1 MMTLSETD
9 RRAPDDTDRTAGA
22 KRPIEGFEPMTDPR
36 PYSAFPNGFRAAL
49 LKRERLVGV
58 WCSLGNPISTEVLG
72 LAGFDWILLDGE
84 HAPNDVLSLIPQLM
98 ALKDS
103 PSAPVVRPA
112 WNDTVLIKRLLD
124 AGFHNFL
131 IPFVQSAEEAKA
143 AVAATRYPP
152 AGVRGV
158 SVAQRSN
165 KYGTVPDYFTR
176 VNENIAVV
184 VQIENG
190 AGVEA
195 AAEIAAIDGVDGLF
209 IGPSDLAAAMGHL
222 GNPGHPDVQAAMAKV
237 FAAAEKAGKAS
248 GILAPVEADARRYME
263 QGVGMI
269 AVGSDLGAF
278 RAATQA
284 LRDKY
289 R

>member
-1 MMTLSETD
+1 MTHD
-9 RRAPDDTDRTAGA
+9 
-22 KRPIEGFEPMTDPR
+22 R
-36 PYSAFPNGFRAAL
+36 PYTAFPNSFREAL
-49 LKRERLVGV
+49 KKRERLIGV

-152 AGVRGV
+152 EGVRGV

-165 KYGTVPDYFTR
+165 KYGTVPDYFRT
-176 VNENIAVV
+176 VNANISVV

-190 AGVEA
+190 AGVDA
-195 AAEIAAIDGVDGLF
+195 AAEIAAVDGVDGLF
-209 IGPSDLAAAMGHL
+209 VGPSDLAAAMGHL
-222 GNPGHPDVQAAMAKV
+222 GNPSHPEVQAAMAKV
-237 FAAAEKAGKAS
+237 FEAAEKAGKAS
-248 GILAPVEADARRYME
+248 GILAPVEADARRYMD
-263 QGVGMI
+263 QGVGMV

-278 RAATQA
+278 RAATLA